1 MTLKQLGMDNNGN
14 VIACKS
20 GASKTE
26 AKLVV
31 QAKNAEAVYPPE
43 GLASNIKNL
52 PQWIQEQ
59 VDSKIFD

>member
-1 MTLKQLGMDNNGN
+1 MDNNGN

-31 QAKNAEAVYPPE
+31 QAKNTEAAYPPE

-52 PQWIQEQ
+52 PQWIQDR
-59 VDSKIFD
+59 VGN

>member
-1 MTLKQLGMDNNGN
+1 MTIKQLGMDNNGN

-26 AKLVV
+26 AKLIV
-31 QAKNAEAVYPPE
+31 QAKNAEAAYPPE

-52 PQWIQEQ
+52 PQWIQ
-59 VDSKIFD
+59 DRIGIKNF